1 MNALLK
7 NEMVAAKIMG
17 NRYYFCFRPHEK
29 TNIIRIYRYTIIIL
43 CHWGM
48 ILGML
53 GKGMVIYMQNVN
65 EVDLAVKPE
74 ELIARLRNGE
84 EHLRDFML
92 EYYQKYILSL
102 VSKMIGHP
110 ATSSDEYSVGLEAFN
125 EAMDSFNP
133 EEAASFLYF
142 AKLVINRRVIDH
154 IRKSKKYMAEYP
166 FTYFEVQDR
175 EDYFESYT
183 TNHESAFTER
193 IEIQEELL
201 LLKKNLELYGILFEE
216 IAGCAPKH
224 LDTKLLCL
232 HIAKKLSTIPELGK
246 KLEQE
251 RKLPIQELLQIFQV
265 HRKTLENHRKYII
278 ILYLVLNS
286 NLEIIKSYG
295 NFLMKGVNEL

>member
-1 MNALLK
+1 
-7 NEMVAAKIMG
+7 
-17 NRYYFCFRPHEK
+17 
-29 TNIIRIYRYTIIIL
+29 
-43 CHWGM
+43 
-48 ILGML
+48 ML

-65 EVDLAVKPE
+65 EVDFAVKPE

-125 EAMDSFNP
+125 EAMDSFNH

-154 IRKSKKYMAEYP
+154 IRKSKKYRAEYP

-175 EDYFESYT
+175 EDYFENYSA
-183 TNHESAFTER
+183 NHASAFTER

-201 LLKKNLELYGILFEE
+201 LLKRNLELYGILFEE
-216 IAGCAPKH
+216 IANCAPKH

-232 HIAKKLSTIPELGK
+232 HIAKKLSTNSRTWEKIRGGK
-246 KLEQE
+246 KTSDS
-251 RKLPIQELLQIFQV
+251 RV
-265 HRKTLENHRKYII
+265 A
-278 ILYLVLNS
+278 S
-286 NLEIIKSYG
+286 NLSSSSEDAGKPS
-295 NFLMKGVNEL
+295 